1 MDGCGWGGKTRPTL
15 PCVCQISPNYRLET
29 NRSLEL
35 RESWWL
41 GVGECEE
48 KENRKNKKSIVNAV
62 QMKNDT
68 LFSEVSKAGKWGI
81 EKLVD

>member
-1 MDGCGWGGKTRPTL
+1 M
-15 PCVCQISPNYRLET
+15 
-29 NRSLEL
+29 
-35 RESWWL
+35 
-41 GVGECEE
+41 GECEE